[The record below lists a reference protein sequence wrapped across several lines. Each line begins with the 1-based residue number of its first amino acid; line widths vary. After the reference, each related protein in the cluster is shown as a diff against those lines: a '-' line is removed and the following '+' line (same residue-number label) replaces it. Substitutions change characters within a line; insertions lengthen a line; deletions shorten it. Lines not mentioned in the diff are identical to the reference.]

1 MGRNKTLTTI
11 ENYKYEIDK
20 NLSVRM
26 WDLNLPDEE
35 GRPFLFQPV
44 NPDGNAW
51 VSKEEVEQWAIN
63 FIAEL
68 MKPAEE
74 IAEEV
79 TE

>member
-11 ENYKYEIDK
+11 ENYKYEIDE

-35 GRPFLFQPV
+35 GRPFLFQPT
-44 NPDGNAW
+44 NPDGNDW
-51 VSKEEVEQWAIN
+51 VNKEEVEQWAIS

-68 MKPAEE
+68 MKPAE